1 MNKLTKMIV
10 AASAILPLATM
21 AVPENLVDLTTSSA
35 GCIAQASGS
44 HKNYPAY
51 KAFDNGSKTD
61 DEPRWL
67 ATKAANMYVT
77 YKFKVAT
84 VVNGI
89 GIFLPTLNY
98 SCGDRA
104 PNTWTFSGSNDGETW
119 TTLDTQSGETGW
131 TDGEFRYYQ
140 FVNSNSYLYYKFD
153 CTANNGAT
161 DYMQV
166 QEIEFYGP
174 EQVLPVFTDLTTSSA
189 GSVTG
194 YSTVYVG
201 NYIGNKAF
209 DNAKNLSDDG
219 SRFLARYNADGMYV
233 IYKFNTATAVNGIGI
248 QLPFDGGGSYPERA
262 PNTWTFSGSN
272 DGETWTTLDTRT
284 GETGWSKGEFRHYK
298 FRARMPFEYYKF
310 NCTALNGSTE
320 CMQIS
325 ELEFYYIIPSGFM
338 IIVR

>member
-1 MNKLTKMIV
+1 MRIAGTKPTEKPMLIDRLAVV
-10 AASAILPLATM
+10 ATAVVCIMVFACRTAFAAATTP
-21 AVPENLVDLTTSSA
+21 VPEGLVDLTTASA
-35 GCIAQASGS
+35 GCFAAYYSTS
-44 HKNYPAY
+44 HKSYPVDR
-51 KAFDNGSKTD
+51 AFDNGSKTAD
-61 DEPRWL
+61 GSRWL
-67 ATKAANMYVT
+67 ATVADNIYVT

-84 VVNGI
+84 VVDGI

-98 SCGDRA
+98 NCGDRA

-140 FVNSNSYLYYKFD
+140 FVNSDAYLYYKFD

-194 YSTVYVG
+194 YSTVYANK
-201 NYIGNKAF
+201 NYNGNKAF

-219 SRFLARYNADGMYV
+219 AMVHASSAVPARFLRQGRTQPL
-233 IYKFNTATAVNGIGI
+233 TAFA
-248 QLPFDGGGSYPERA
+248 
-262 PNTWTFSGSN
+262 
-272 DGETWTTLDTRT
+272 
-284 GETGWSKGEFRHYK
+284 
-298 FRARMPFEYYKF
+298 
-310 NCTALNGSTE
+310 
-320 CMQIS
+320 
-325 ELEFYYIIPSGFM
+325 
-338 IIVR
+338 